1 MTNITVSID
10 DEIYRR
16 AQIKAAEL
24 NTSVS
29 AMIQEQLA
37 NLSANVDRPVADEEF
52 KRLEQLEQEITKR
65 ITDFS
70 GGDRLSRDELYD
82 RKRF

>member
-1 MTNITVSID
+1 MMNITVSID

-16 AQIKAAEL
+16 VQIKAAEL
-24 NTSVS
+24 NTAVS
-29 AMIQEQLA
+29 ALIQEQLA
-37 NLSANVDRPVADEEF
+37 DISSRPHRPVSPEEF

-70 GGDRLSRDELYD
+70 GADRLPRDELYD